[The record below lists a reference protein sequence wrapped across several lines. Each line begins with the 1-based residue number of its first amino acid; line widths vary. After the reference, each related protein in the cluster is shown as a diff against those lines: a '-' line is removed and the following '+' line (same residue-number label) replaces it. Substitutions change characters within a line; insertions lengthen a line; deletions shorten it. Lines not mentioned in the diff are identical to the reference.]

1 MNHIVKSKVIIFKA
15 SWSSKTPFSMCLQ
28 RASKKLSREWKLGHI
43 VYFVLHI
50 YIWECHRV
58 VLGVIWIQTTFHLYA
73 HWLSWGKHPCLNR
86 CDQGKSSYRISL
98 YFVGRAFPC
107 GRQTH
112 KLKCDHHLVYLLYL
126 LYFIYWY
133 FRKSGF
139 DCFFF
144 KYGF

>member
-86 CDQGKSSYRISL
+86 SDQGKSSYRISSRFTIGSNL
-98 YFVGRAFPC
+98 IIFCRPSISMWTSNTQAKMWSPPC
-107 GRQTH
+107 
-112 KLKCDHHLVYLLYL
+112 LFIIFIIFHLLI
-126 LYFIYWY
+126 F
-133 FRKSGF
+133 
-139 DCFFF
+139 
-144 KYGF
+144 